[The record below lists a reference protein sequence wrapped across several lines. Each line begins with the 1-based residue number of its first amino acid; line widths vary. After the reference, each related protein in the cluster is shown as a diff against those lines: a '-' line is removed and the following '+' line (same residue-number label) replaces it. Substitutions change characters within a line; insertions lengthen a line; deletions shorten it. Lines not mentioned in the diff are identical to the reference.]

1 MKKVEAQEIAIERSK
16 LILEYITQI
25 LSESEKVSG
34 SIEFS
39 SAKIDNQKMC
49 TVDIFVS
56 NGFERH
62 FNLGITTDHDL
73 VLYEQLLNDLL
84 DSFLEH
90 ETMGVS
96 RYYSIKSM
104 QEEFSGINAVNT
116 IGSKIKINFK
126 TTSPEFVDIISKY
139 TKRIDEYT
147 EFINNGHIT
156 R

>member
-1 MKKVEAQEIAIERSK
+1 MKKVEAQEIAMEKSK
-16 LILEYITQI
+16 LIMEYITLT
-25 LSESEKVSG
+25 LSDTEKVNG
-34 SIEFS
+34 RIEFS

-49 TVDIFVS
+49 TVDIFVN

-73 VLYEQLLNDLL
+73 VLYKQLLNDLL

-96 RYYSIKSM
+96 RYYLVKSM
-104 QEEFSGINAVNT
+104 QGTFSGINAVNT

-126 TTSPEFVDIISKY
+126 TTSPEFMDIISKY
-139 TKRIDEYT
+139 TKRIDEYA
-147 EFINNGHIT
+147 ENSNKT